1 MRKILFFLFIG
12 LIIISCGKKEVKQV
26 SEESKLA
33 QETFVLIEKIR
44 DAFVKNDMITLQSN
58 STEEGYKEITSNQ
71 KVFDSVELTFTP
83 RWVDLEDDRINL
95 NISWKS
101 TWITSGRRTE
111 DRGMAVF
118 VIEGRP
124 LKVSK
129 ILRANPFNNPEQ

>member
-26 SEESKLA
+26 SEESKLV

-95 NISWKS
+95 NVSWKS